1 MAQFAVEIAD
11 ADVSRVLDAVA
22 VNYNRPEQVENP
34 DFDDSQPESETNT
47 RFIDNPESKAVF
59 ANKIVRSFL
68 TENVKAYEIKLAK
81 QAASEAAEA
90 VAGVTITDP
99 QV

>member
-1 MAQFAVEIAD
+1 MAQFSLEIAD
-11 ADVSRVLDAVA
+11 ADVSRVLEAVA
-22 VNYNRPEQVENP
+22 ANYNRPETVFVNGE
-34 DFDDSQPESETNT
+34 EV
-47 RFIDNPESKAVF
+47 DNPESKAIF

-68 TENVKAYEIKLAK
+68 SENVKAYEIKLAK
-81 QAASEAAEA
+81 QAAAEAAEA